1 MSTEAERRERLF
13 IAHIVISLVVFLGA
27 FYVIFFSSAP
37 NAAKW
42 AIGIACLVVGYW
54 LREALM
60 ILIIIFIVII
70 FIVIII
76 I

>member
-1 MSTEAERRERLF
+1 MSKEAERRERFF
-13 IAHIVISLVVFLGA
+13 IAQIVISLVVLLGA

-42 AIGIACLVVGYW
+42 AIGIAGLVVGYW
-54 LREALM
+54 LREALI

-70 FIVIII
+70 FIVII
-76 I
+76 